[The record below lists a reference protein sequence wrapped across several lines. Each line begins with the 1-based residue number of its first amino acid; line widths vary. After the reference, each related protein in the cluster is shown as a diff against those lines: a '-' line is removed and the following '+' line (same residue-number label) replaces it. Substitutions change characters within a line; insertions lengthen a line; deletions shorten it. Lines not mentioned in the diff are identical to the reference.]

1 MCFQGRKSESEDSLR
16 VIIIRIPLLDAKPYF
31 ITESADGLRKKPQLL
46 IEYTESE
53 SSVLKIFLL
62 SV

>member
-1 MCFQGRKSESEDSLR
+1 MLPGRKGESEDTLR
-16 VIIIRIPLLDAKPYF
+16 VLIIRIPFLAAKPYF
-31 ITESADGLRKKPQLL
+31 ITESAGGLRKKPQLL